1 MDIYDVPIKVHYP
14 WCVPYKA
21 DKGDWIDLSTAEDV
35 QINEYMQ
42 YLKISLGVSMKL
54 PDGYE
59 AILAAR
65 SSTFQKYGIIMAGG
79 IGVID
84 NSYCGDND
92 IWQFPAI
99 FIRPGLATDIEGK
112 NYWNLETGDI
122 ALELNPKITIE
133 KGTRIAQ
140 FKIQKQQPKINFI
153 FVDNLL
159 GENRGGFGTTG

>member
-1 MDIYDVPIKVHYP
+1 MDIYDIPIKVHYP

-21 DKGDWIDLSTAEDV
+21 DKGDWIDLSTAEDIYV
-35 QINEYMQ
+35 YRKEDIYAQ
-42 YLKISLGVSMKL
+42 YLRISLGVSMKL
-54 PDGYE
+54 PDEYE

-65 SSTFQKYGIIMAGG
+65 SSTFGKFGIIMAGG

-99 FIRPGLATDIEGK
+99 FTRPGL
-112 NYWNLETGDI
+112 
-122 ALELNPKITIE
+122 TIIG

-140 FKIQKQQPKINFI
+140 FRIQKQQPKINFI
-153 FVDNLL
+153 FMDSLL
-159 GENRGGFGTTG
+159 SEDRGGFGTTG